1 MLCTFVLMFSLVL
14 ALFLMGGSIVTL
26 LALLFSSLLSLL
38 EWVIVISNLKAVI
51 STAFDGSWSK
61 LPK

>member
-51 STAFDGSWSK
+51 STAFDGS
-61 LPK
+61 

>member
-14 ALFLMGGSIVTL
+14 ALFLVGGSIVTL

-51 STAFDGSWSK
+51 STAFDGS
-61 LPK
+61 